1 MKKFVSFI
9 ICVVIVL
16 MLPHFDVLAMEYEPT
31 ENNFIASGY
40 CGAEADGKNLSWS
53 IDKNGVLT
61 ISGTG
66 AMADYPYKGAP
77 WYVYKDRF
85 SSLVIEEGITDI
97 GAYAFKD
104 CSNITGSLILPE
116 SLVTIGNFAFGGCF
130 GLTGN
135 LAFPEGI
142 LEIRYGAFSRCSGFT
157 GDLVI
162 PESILV
168 IEGETFDSCSGFDG
182 SLVLPKNLRSID
194 TGAFY
199 NCSGFTGK
207 LVIPENVTRI
217 NAGVFENCIGFT
229 SLEFGENVK
238 YFVTNAFRN
247 CIGFTG
253 ELVIP
258 AKVSTIGK
266 AAFLKCGFSEYY
278 FLGDAPAATDG
289 SSLDSSFDTD
299 SDIIYYPYVNS
310 TWTVSNGKWKG
321 FTAVPWKEG
330 FIYGDVNNDGKI
342 NVLDANLIRRYSA
355 KLVEF
360 TDDQLAAADVDG
372 NGKVNVLDANLV
384 RRYAAKLID
393 KFPVED

>member
-116 SLVTIGNFAFGGCF
+116 GLVTIGNFAFGGCF

-199 NCSGFTGK
+199 GCSGFTGK

-217 NAGVFENCIGFT
+217 NAGVFENCTGFT
-229 SLEFGENVK
+229 SLELGENVK
-238 YFVTNAFRN
+238 YFGTNAFYN
-247 CIGFTG
+247 CTGFKG
-253 ELVIP
+253 EFVIP
-258 AKVSTIGK
+258 AKVSTIG
-266 AAFLKCGFSEYY
+266 AGAFIKCGFSEYY
-278 FLGDAPAATDG
+278 FPGDAPTAFNAEA
-289 SSLDSSFDTD
+289 SKPSFDENEDT
-299 SDIIYYPYVNS
+299 IHYPVNNS
-310 TWTVSNGKWKG
+310 TWVITDGKWNG
-321 FTAVPWKEG
+321 YNAVLWKNT
-330 FIYGDVNNDGKI
+330 ITYGDVNNDGKI

-360 TDDQLAAADVDG
+360 TDEQFSAADVDG

-393 KFPVED
+393 KFPAEK